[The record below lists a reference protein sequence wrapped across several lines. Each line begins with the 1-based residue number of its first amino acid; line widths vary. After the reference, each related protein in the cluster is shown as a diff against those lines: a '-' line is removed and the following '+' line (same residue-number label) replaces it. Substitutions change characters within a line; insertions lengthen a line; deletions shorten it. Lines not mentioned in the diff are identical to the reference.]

1 MLMQTPARLSDPR
14 SLFRLF
20 LLWLAGNDLRITLLA
35 LPPVLPLIHRDLA
48 LNETAVAALTA
59 LPVLLLGI
67 AAIPGSLLI
76 ARIGARRALIAGLVL
91 IAVSST
97 LRGVGTSIPILFAMT
112 FLMGLGISVIQ
123 PALPSLVSRWFPSA
137 AALATAVYANGL
149 LIGETVAAGFTI
161 SLVLPLVGGSW
172 PLSFLVWAAP
182 VALTA
187 ALIAGCTPHDQR
199 GAGHAPVRWWPDW
212 KDARVWR
219 VGLMQSGCGTIYFG
233 ANAFIPDYLHA
244 IGQGDLTGICLG
256 GLNAGQLPA
265 SFLILLFAR
274 RLAGRKRPVVAVGF
288 LAFAGL
294 ACLLSTVPWMMVL
307 GAALDGFAAGF
318 ILILTLALPPLLAA
332 PDDVHRLSAG
342 SYTIGY
348 AGSFLLPL
356 LGGVMADATGVAASA
371 FLPVAAG
378 GILILLIAATMP
390 SRAAAAV
397 TG

>member
-76 ARIGARRALIAGLVL
+76 ARLGPRRALVAGLVL
-91 IAVSST
+91 IAVSSA
-97 LRGVGTSIPILFAMT
+97 LRGVGPSIPMLFAMT
-112 FLMGLGISVIQ
+112 FLMGVGISVIQ
-123 PALPSLVSRWFPSA
+123 PTLPSLVSQWFPAS

-187 ALIAGCTPHDQR
+187 VLLVGFTPNVSR
-199 GAGHAPVRWWPDW
+199 GSGRRPVRWWPDW
-212 KDARVWR
+212 RDPRVWR
-219 VGLMQSGCGTIYFG
+219 IGLMQSGCGTIYFG

-244 IGQGDLTGICLG
+244 IGQGDLVGTCLG
-256 GLNAGQLPA
+256 ALNAGQLPA
-265 SFLILLFAR
+265 SFVILLFAR
-274 RLAGRKRPVVAVGF
+274 RLAGRKKPVVAVGL
-288 LAFAGL
+288 LAFVGLAGL
-294 ACLLSTVPWMMVL
+294 LSGVPWVMIS

-318 ILILTLALPPLLAA
+318 ILILTLALPPLLVA

-342 SYTIGY
+342 SYTVGY

-356 LGGVMADATGVAASA
+356 LGGVVADATGAAATA

-378 GILILLIAATMP
+378 GILVLLIAATMP
-390 SRAAAAV
+390 PRTVAAD
-397 TG
+397 